1 LNNLSA
7 INSLTPSVQPLGA
20 MPSAPVPM
28 EGPLSFSQV
37 FKTTLEEVNG
47 LDSQGKVMV
56 DALATGQ
63 TNDVSGVMM
72 AVKKANLAFLS
83 LLQVRNQMIEAYQE
97 IMRLRV

>member
-1 LNNLSA
+1 MQNISA
-7 INSLTPSVQPLGA
+7 INSFSPSVQALGA

-63 TNDVSGVMM
+63 TNDVSAVMLS
-72 AVKKANLAFLS
+72 VKKANLAFLS
-83 LLQVRNQMIEAYQE
+83 LLQVRNQMMDAYQE
-97 IMRLRV
+97 IMRLRM

>member
-1 LNNLSA
+1 MQNISA
-7 INSLTPSVQPLGA
+7 INSFSPTVQAMGA
-20 MPSAPVPM
+20 MPSAPAPVP
-28 EGPLSFSQV
+28 GPLSFSQV

-63 TNDVSGVMM
+63 TNDTSAVML

-83 LLQVRNQMIEAYQE
+83 LLQVRNQMMDAYQE
-97 IMRLRV
+97 IMRLRM